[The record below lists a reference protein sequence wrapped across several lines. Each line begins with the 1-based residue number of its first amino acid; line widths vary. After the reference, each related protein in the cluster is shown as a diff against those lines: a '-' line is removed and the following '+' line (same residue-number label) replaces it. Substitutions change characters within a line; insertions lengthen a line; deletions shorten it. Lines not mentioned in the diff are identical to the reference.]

1 MNILQGIILGL
12 VQGLTEFLPVSSSG
26 HLVLFQNAMG
36 IDSGNML
43 FFNVMV
49 HVGTLV
55 AIFVVFWK
63 DIVSLL
69 RHPVQKLMG
78 LLIVATVPAVIAQ
91 LLIGDFIEESFGG
104 QYLGVGFL
112 LTAVLLTVAEVL
124 SAQKSRKKKEISYPN
139 ALGIGCMQAVAVFPG
154 ISRSGSTLAGSLFM
168 GLDRSL
174 AAKFSF
180 LMSIPVILGSTLLEG
195 YKLVTDGAGAV
206 FVWPTILGMIA
217 AGLSGYFAVRFMLN
231 LIRKRKMYG
240 FAIYVLVL
248 GLLVILDQSWWHL
261 IFK

>member
-1 MNILQGIILGL
+1 MNLFQGIVLGII
-12 VQGLTEFLPVSSSG
+12 QGLTEFLPVSSSG

-36 IDSGNML
+36 LKSADMM

-63 DIVSLL
+63 DIADLL

-78 LLIVATVPAVIAQ
+78 LLIVATLPAVAAQ

-112 LTAVLLTVAEVL
+112 LTAVFLTVSEML
-124 SAQKSRKKKEISYPN
+124 SAQRRSKKKEISYPN
-139 ALGIGCMQAVAVFPG
+139 ALGIGCMQAIAVFPG
-154 ISRSGSTLAGSLFM
+154 ISRSGSTLAG
-168 GLDRSL
+168 GLLLGINRGL

-180 LMSIPVILGSTLLEG
+180 LMSIPVILGSTVLEG
-195 YKLVTDGAGAV
+195 YKLVTDGAGQIYL
-206 FVWPTILGMIA
+206 WPTLFGMLA
-217 AGLSGYFAVRFMLN
+217 AGFAGYFAVRFMLG
-231 LIRKRKMYG
+231 LIRKYRLYG
-240 FAIYVLVL
+240 FAVYTLLL
-248 GLLVILDQSWWHL
+248 GILILLDQNWWHL
-261 IFK
+261 VF

>member
-1 MNILQGIILGL
+1 
-12 VQGLTEFLPVSSSG
+12 
-26 HLVLFQNAMG
+26 
-36 IDSGNML
+36 ML

-124 SAQKSRKKKEISYPN
+124 SAQKSRKKKS
-139 ALGIGCMQAVAVFPG
+139 
-154 ISRSGSTLAGSLFM
+154 
-168 GLDRSL
+168 
-174 AAKFSF
+174 
-180 LMSIPVILGSTLLEG
+180 
-195 YKLVTDGAGAV
+195 
-206 FVWPTILGMIA
+206 
-217 AGLSGYFAVRFMLN
+217 
-231 LIRKRKMYG
+231 
-240 FAIYVLVL
+240 
-248 GLLVILDQSWWHL
+248 
-261 IFK
+261 